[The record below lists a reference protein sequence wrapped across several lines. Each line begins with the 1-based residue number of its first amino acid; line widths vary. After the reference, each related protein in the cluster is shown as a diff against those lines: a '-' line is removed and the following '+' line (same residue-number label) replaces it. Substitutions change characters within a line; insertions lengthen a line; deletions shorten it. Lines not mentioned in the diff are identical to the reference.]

1 MLSAAVGNPH
11 PQTGAV
17 VITVDGV
24 DRDADPLTY
33 TTTIPAKGAVDG
45 DPLKVGTMPQM
56 LAVTPDTRR
65 VYVPN
70 QQDDTV
76 SVIDTDPASA
86 NYNHVIAVIPV
97 GAGPYSAAVSPDG
110 TRVYVANA
118 VSDTVSVICVVPG

>member
-1 MLSAAVGNPH
+1 
-11 PQTGAV
+11 
-17 VITVDGV
+17 
-24 DRDADPLTY
+24 
-33 TTTIPAKGAVDG
+33 
-45 DPLKVGTMPQM
+45 MPQM

-70 QQDDTV
+70 QQDNTV

-97 GAGPYSAAVSPDG
+97 GASPYSAAVSPDG